1 MRALLR
7 RATGDR
13 IPLPKLTRS
22 WRANAAYAVTFV
34 LLAALGTWWTVL
46 LARLLEEN
54 YALQLHMYGPT
65 PPVIEAHD
73 RKRVMLLG
81 ESGALMSLT
90 LALLAMVV
98 HQARRE
104 REQAARLEGILA
116 ASTHEL
122 KTPIAAVKSLLE
134 SLESGVLP
142 PERAKPYLAK
152 GLDSCDRLEH
162 LVEAILA
169 YQSAV
174 ARGQVAE
181 VRALRDFLDPV
192 LDHRLGTIGGDEV
205 IECELGDVAEVAV
218 LAGEDPFRV
227 ILENLLDNARKYGK
241 GTPTVVTARAEG
253 AWVHLDVSD
262 GGEGFEPEIGAQL
275 FEPYERGT
283 AGQKRHGTG
292 LGLYI
297 ARSLARSMKGDL
309 TAKSPGR
316 GKGAT
321 FTLSL
326 RKATG
331 EQAERA
337 AG

>member
-1 MRALLR
+1 MRSWI

-13 IPLPKLTRS
+13 IPLPRLGRGWK
-22 WRANAAYAVTFV
+22 ANAAYAVTFV
-34 LLAALGTWWTVL
+34 LLAALGAWWTVL

-54 YALQLHMYGPT
+54 YALQLHLYGPIAQ
-65 PPVIEAHD
+65 VVEAHD
-73 RKRVMLLG
+73 RKRSMLLG

-90 LALLAMVV
+90 LALVAMVV

-104 REQAARLEGILA
+104 REQAMRLEGILA

-122 KTPIAAVKSLLE
+122 KTPIAAIKSLLE

-142 PERAKPYLAK
+142 PDRAKPYLAK
-152 GLDSCDRLEH
+152 GLDACDRLEH

-174 ARGQVAE
+174 ARGQTAE
-181 VRALRDFLDPV
+181 VRPLVDFLEPV
-192 LDHRLGTIGGDEV
+192 LEHRLGTVGGDEI
-205 IECELGDVAEVAV
+205 IEVELGELAALPV
-218 LAGEDPFRV
+218 LAAEDPFRV
-227 ILENLLDNARKYGK
+227 VMENLLDNARKYGN
-241 GTPTVVTARAEG
+241 GTPTVVTARLDG
-253 AWVHLDVSD
+253 ACVHVDVKD
-262 GGEGFEPEIGAQL
+262 GGDGFEPGVAASL
-275 FEPYERGT
+275 FEPYQRGA
-283 AGQKRHGTG
+283 AGKKKHGTG

-309 TAKSPGR
+309 SAKSDGP

-326 RKATG
+326 R
-331 EQAERA
+331 RA
-337 AG
+337 AATPEA